1 MEFEGQYLAYEEYR
15 ALGGTLDLMPF
26 NLLEFRGRKEIDS
39 RTQSRLKK
47 LSSQVQEVKLCM
59 FDLINKIN
67 NFTKSEAR
75 DLSISSENID
85 GYSVTYNDI
94 NKEFTD
100 VQKKEIAKTI
110 DSYLDECKLDNGI
123 PYLYRG

>member
-1 MEFEGQYLAYEEYR
+1 
-15 ALGGTLDLMPF
+15 
-26 NLLEFRGRKEIDS
+26 
-39 RTQSRLKK
+39 
-47 LSSQVQEVKLCM
+47 M

-67 NFTKSEAR
+67 VFIKSEAR
-75 DLSISSENID
+75 DLSISSENIE

-110 DSYLDECKLDNGI
+110 DSYLDECKLDDGT
-123 PYLYRG
+123 PYLYTGAE